1 MKWRV
6 DFPSR
11 IRGRPWLAYD
21 VVADTKEQAKAAA
34 FSLLARDGEHTH
46 HYRQPK
52 AVQLREQSA

>member
-11 IRGRPWLAYD
+11 IKGRPWLAY
-21 VVADTKEQAKAAA
+21 
-34 FSLLARDGEHTH
+34 DGEHTH

-52 AVQLREQSA
+52 AVQLREQAA

>member
-11 IRGRPWLAYD
+11 IKGKPWLAYD
-21 VVADTKEQAKAAA
+21 VVADTKEQAKARAHT
-34 FSLLARDGEHTH
+34 LLALDGEHTN

-52 AVQLREQSA
+52 AVKLREQAA